1 MELAILASRPTRLPF
16 SPCSLTAVLILGLR
30 SNFVFPASIVRRRP
44 LWHAGAPGPGRSSK
58 RFVGKAF
65 PLEFAPFSKARFS
78 FRETVAGHFGRAV
91 KRNMRNVGAPES
103 VARAGVL
110 EVILRLQHL
119 R

>member
-44 LWHAGAPGPGRSSK
+44 LWHAWALGPGRSSK